1 MSNLGPP
8 DNRAAAGILS
18 FLLNPLGIH
27 GFLLT
32 TKSDQYFP
40 GSAKSAQ
47 AIRITSIIVWALIVC
62 IIIGIIV
69 VATLAARKE
78 PKDEKTETGF
88 GVFAILALVI
98 FHIVMFVNF
107 IQTMVFCFKGNS

>member
-1 MSNLGPP
+1 MSNPGLP
-8 DNRAAAGILS
+8 DNRVAAGILS

-47 AIRITSIIVWALIVC
+47 AIRITSIIVWAAIVC
-62 IIIGIIV
+62 AIIGSAV
-69 VATLAARKE
+69 SVSNKE
-78 PKDEKTETGF
+78 ETGKKTA
-88 GVFAILALVI
+88 VFPMIAMVVMNIVILI
-98 FHIVMFVNF
+98 NF
-107 IQTMVFCFKGNS
+107 IQTMIFVFRK